1 MKLRTIVVVVAAMTL
16 TACSSFK
23 LGSSTPNNVESL
35 KDQRLSTDFKR
46 DGIKVTYTFSGEV
59 EKIEAYGY
67 AEVWRGQFRIA
78 AEADAKDKLIKFLRG
93 ESVDSTRMTKVIS
106 RSLEK
111 SQDHTVNKFRS
122 ADGTI
127 NTVAEDVE
135 KEADVIEATDADTGE
150 QDSKENTAI
159 RKAAINN
166 AMIVTSTI
174 TVQSRG
180 KLSAVYKDRG
190 GVLDDGKTYMVVY
203 AWSPKQQKAAR
214 TIANIMDGRN

>member
-1 MKLRTIVVVVAAMTL
+1 MKTKLIVVLATAAVL
-16 TACSSFK
+16 SACSSTK
-23 LGSSTPNNVESL
+23 LAGIDPGNVNPL

-67 AEVWRGQFRIA
+67 AEVWRGQYRIV

-93 ESVDSTRMTKVIS
+93 ESVETSRMTKVIS
-106 RSLEK
+106 KSLEK
-111 SQDHTVNKFRS
+111 SQDHTVNKYRS

-135 KEADVIEATDADTGE
+135 KEADVVEATDADSGE

-159 RKAAINN
+159 RKAAVNN
-166 AMIVTSTI
+166 AMTITSTI

-180 KLSAVYKDRG
+180 KLSAVYKEAG
-190 GVLDDGKTYMVVY
+190 GTVDDGKTYMAVY
-203 AWSPKQQKAAR
+203 AWSPKNQKAAR
-214 TIANIMDGRN
+214 QITNLMDNVK